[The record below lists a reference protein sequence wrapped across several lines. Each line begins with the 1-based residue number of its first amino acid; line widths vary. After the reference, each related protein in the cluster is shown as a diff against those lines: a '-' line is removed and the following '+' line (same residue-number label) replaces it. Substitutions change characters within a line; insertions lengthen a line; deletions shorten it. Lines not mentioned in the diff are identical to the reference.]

1 MADSLLLNFKHH
13 PEERKAIA
21 DLILAYGDLE
31 SSLLNLLQA
40 ALNGDTY
47 TAVRAMYRVR
57 SESNRLEI
65 VDALVTPR
73 LAEQK
78 LDGAWG
84 EAYAAMK
91 CCMGIRNRYAHSQ
104 WLHDDGELRF
114 GNLDEAANK
123 KGPKCKIVMLPLSA
137 GVLTE
142 QRRYFEYAHHQIN
155 WIGDRYRLATDQ
167 KRLTKARIPKP
178 KRISPPRLDS
188 RGEARPRRLSSQG

>member
-91 CCMGIRNRYAHSQ
+91 CCMGIR
-104 WLHDDGELRF
+104 
-114 GNLDEAANK
+114 
-123 KGPKCKIVMLPLSA
+123 KCTHNI
-137 GVLTE
+137 E
-142 QRRYFEYAHHQIN
+142 E
-155 WIGDRYRLATDQ
+155 
-167 KRLTKARIPKP
+167 RLTVPLLILIHQMVPCNNLKMQVV
-178 KRISPPRLDS
+178 SV
-188 RGEARPRRLSSQG
+188 